1 MDFSDWV
8 VYFFMA
14 AISFLIGFVYDCS
27 THYIKLK
34 QQQQARKDLEK
45 EQLLKIS
52 NLKHQINK
60 FEIENKI
67 HHNNLSIE
75 SKKQELIDQ
84 INKNELEKLIKVK
97 DDQSLEINQLFS
109 LINQQKQSSQLHE
122 IKQGRLVKEID
133 SIKNELDN
141 QISNSNQ
148 LQEQILKK
156 DEMIQL
162 LERKIEAERQ
172 ALYQLSIEHIEA
184 LEKLNLKEGQSET
197 LNKEENDE
205 ISDIEEYSEFS
216 DFKENEDH

>member
-1 MDFSDWV
+1 MDFSDLV

-14 AISFLIGFVYDCS
+14 VISFLIGFVYDCS
-27 THYIKLK
+27 ILYIKLK

-67 HHNNLSIE
+67 DHNNLSIE

-84 INKNELEKLIKVK
+84 INKNELEKLIKVT

-109 LINQQKQSSQLHE
+109 LINQQKQSSQVNE
-122 IKQGRLVKEID
+122 IKQGSLVKEID
-133 SIKNELDN
+133 SIKIELDN

-148 LQEQILKK
+148 LQDQILKK

-172 ALYQLSIEHIEA
+172 SLYQLSNEHIQA
-184 LEKLNLKEGQSET
+184 LEKLNFKEGQSKT

-205 ISDIEEYSEFS
+205 ISDIEE
-216 DFKENEDH
+216 NEDH